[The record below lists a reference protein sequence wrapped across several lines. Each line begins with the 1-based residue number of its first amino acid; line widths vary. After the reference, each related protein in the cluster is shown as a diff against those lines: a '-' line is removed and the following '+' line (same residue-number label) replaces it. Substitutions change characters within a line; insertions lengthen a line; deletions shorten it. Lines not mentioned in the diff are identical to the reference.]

1 LAIQTVTASE
11 LETIRQA
18 QPIADDSNNH
28 SGLSI
33 LRLLTTSD
41 RAQVAKMIYE
51 QKYFPGDVIFKEG
64 DMGHTMAIV
73 RSGRAAVIKGSF
85 NTPTVLGFRG
95 AGEVIGEMALLED
108 RPRSASIVAVEK
120 VSLLEISR
128 DNFEIFLSN
137 NTDLGLNILG
147 TLSARLRAADEAR
160 RTGMQA
166 KQELTQQIINLTSE
180 KEHLLEQNR
189 LRQDTSDLII
199 HDLRNPLGLVSG
211 GINLLELTLP
221 VDLVQLNSEL
231 LYIINA
237 NLDRMRR
244 LVDSLLDVAQ
254 MDTGNILLSLAEV
267 SPAALV
273 NKTISQMKPML
284 TNYEITVDVDVPA
297 ELPTIKVDEEKMNRV
312 LSNLLDNAFKYTRSG
327 GKVFI
332 SVQKNDQHVL
342 ISVTNTGPTIPPED
356 RQRVFERFTRVS
368 GGKPDTSGFGLGLA
382 FCRMAIEAHNGKI
395 WVEPLEAGPGNRFV
409 FTLPLL

>member
-1 LAIQTVTASE
+1 
-11 LETIRQA
+11 
-18 QPIADDSNNH
+18 
-28 SGLSI
+28 
-33 LRLLTTSD
+33 
-41 RAQVAKMIYE
+41 
-51 QKYFPGDVIFKEG
+51 
-64 DMGHTMAIV
+64 
-73 RSGRAAVIKGSF
+73 
-85 NTPTVLGFRG
+85 
-95 AGEVIGEMALLED
+95 
-108 RPRSASIVAVEK
+108 
-120 VSLLEISR
+120 
-128 DNFEIFLSN
+128 
-137 NTDLGLNILG
+137 
-147 TLSARLRAADEAR
+147 
-160 RTGMQA
+160 
-166 KQELTQQIINLTSE
+166 
-180 KEHLLEQNR
+180 
-189 LRQDTSDLII
+189 
-199 HDLRNPLGLVSG
+199 
-211 GINLLELTLP
+211 
-221 VDLVQLNSEL
+221 
-231 LYIINA
+231 
-237 NLDRMRR
+237 MRR

-395 WVEPLEAGPGNRFV
+395 WVEPLEEGPGNRFV
-409 FTLPLL
+409 FTLPF